1 MSKRARVLRRVVSD
15 TLLSLGSVG
24 LLLALLVAFDGQ
36 VREEFSALVNGRA
49 SAEVSAQAGRARKF
63 VSVVAGAVKEQ
74 SDEHRPLM
82 IMLMAGT
89 ALALVMFRM

>member
-1 MSKRARVLRRVVSD
+1 MAKRVRTLRS
-15 TLLSLGSVG
+15 LLIDSFLTAGSVG
-24 LLLALLVAFDGQ
+24 LLLAVLVAFDGQ
-36 VREEFSALVNGRA
+36 VRDEVSAMVNGRA
-49 SAEVSAQAGRARKF
+49 ASGVTATTDRARKF
-63 VSVVAGAVKEQ
+63 VSVVASSVKQQ

>member
-1 MSKRARVLRRVVSD
+1 VAKPVRTLRSVLING
-15 TLLSLGSVG
+15 LLSVGSVG
-24 LLLALLVAFDGQ
+24 LVLAVLVAFDGQ
-36 VREEFSALVNGRA
+36 VRDEFSAMMNGRA
-49 SAEVSAQAGRARKF
+49 TSEVSATTGRARRF
-63 VSVVAGAVKEQ
+63 VSVVTNAVKQQ

>member
-1 MSKRARVLRRVVSD
+1 MAKRVRTLRRVLIDSFL
-15 TLLSLGSVG
+15 TLGSVG
-24 LLLALLVAFDGQ
+24 LLLTVLVAFDGQ
-36 VREEFSALVNGRA
+36 VRDEVSAMMNGRA
-49 SAEVSAQAGRARKF
+49 TSGVTATTGSARKF
-63 VSVVAGAVKEQ
+63 VSVVTSAVKQQ

>member
-1 MSKRARVLRRVVSD
+1 MAKRVRTLRRVLIDSFL
-15 TLLSLGSVG
+15 TLGSVG
-24 LLLALLVAFDGQ
+24 LLLTVLVAFDGQ
-36 VREEFSALVNGRA
+36 VRDEVSAMMNGRA
-49 SAEVSAQAGRARKF
+49 TSEVSATTGRARRF
-63 VSVVAGAVKEQ
+63 VSVVTNAVKQQ